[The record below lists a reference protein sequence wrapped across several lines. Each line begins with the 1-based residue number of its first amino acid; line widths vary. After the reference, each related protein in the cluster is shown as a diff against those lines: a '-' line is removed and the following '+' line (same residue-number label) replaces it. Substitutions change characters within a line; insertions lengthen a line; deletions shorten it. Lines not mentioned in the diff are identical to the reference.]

1 MTEDNYDLDE
11 DIFGFEQIQQAPLEI
26 GGEEESLEA
35 IFATFQSDE
44 DARAAELESAHASD
58 HDEFDED
65 AEDSDFPDLAF
76 SDEEFESD
84 EESQPEVSPAQPA
97 VVSSS
102 PSPTAPA
109 ADPAQAAPL
118 AKQSMSI
125 GAFSK
130 SALLILISVTLLNGM
145 VGFVILRQSSD
156 IMKNVSN
163 TGTSLMNTADQ
174 IKRNTLESTRKSL
187 KDGVG
192 LPQWDVENHPTFEV
206 ASQDIKAGNYQEARR
221 RLSSFLA
228 LIDGIDPSV
237 REEMEARAKLMI
249 ASSIQQEALALA
261 LEQD

>member
-1 MTEDNYDLDE
+1 MTEKEFDLDE
-11 DIFGFEQIQQAPLEI
+11 DIFGFEEIQQDSLELD
-26 GGEEESLEA
+26 GEEESLEA
-35 IFATFQSDE
+35 IFATFQSE
-44 DARAAELESAHASD
+44 EEAKAVEAESAHASD
-58 HDEFDED
+58 ETEFE
-65 AEDSDFPDLAF
+65 EDSDDSEFPDLAF
-76 SDEEFESD
+76 ADEEPESA
-84 EESQPEVSPAQPA
+84 EELQYQYSSTPAPGPA
-97 VVSSS
+97 GSSA
-102 PSPTAPA
+102 APA
-109 ADPAQAAPL
+109 AAQAQALPQGRQPL
-118 AKQSMSI
+118 SI

-163 TGTSLMNTADQ
+163 TGTSLLNTADQ
-174 IKRNTLESTRKSL
+174 IKRNTIESTRQSL

-192 LPQWDVENHPTFEV
+192 LPQWDVENHPTFEI

-249 ASSIQQEALALA
+249 ASAIQQEALALA